1 MNISVIIPVY
11 NAAEFLEKA
20 VNSALQFEEVKEI
33 ILIDDK
39 STDNS
44 LLVCQKLSENNEK
57 IKLFQH
63 PDKGNHGAGATRNL
77 GLEKASQNFIA
88 FLDADDYY
96 LPNRFDAEKQLFK
109 DEKIEGVF
117 GAIGV
122 EFLSEKGKDEFQQKF
137 KNNTLTTVNYPAEG
151 KDVFLGLLHLSAK
164 QFGVFFSLIALTI
177 RKSALDRVDL
187 RFNENLRVHQDTDF
201 NLKLSYLCY
210 LKTGI
215 IDRAISVR
223 GVHDNNRITKIKN
236 YSSVFFKNSF
246 LRYESL
252 YKWSKD
258 QKSISP
264 EIRKEIFM
272 RFLTFKISLTKFPKK
287 YFLYIWM
294 CVKNPVL
301 LKTRHRFIAL
311 KKHND

>member
-223 GVHDNNRITKIKN
+223 GVHDNNRITKIKP
-236 YSSVFFKNSF
+236 YSLKFYHNMN
-246 LRYESL
+246 LL
-252 YKWSKD
+252 YQSRVEWID
-258 QKSISP
+258 N
-264 EIRKEIFM
+264 
-272 RFLTFKISLTKFPKK
+272 ISLLEKEVRDIITIRHLVFKTATKKGISKIYHYIISCLK
-287 YFLYIWM
+287 YPQI
-294 CVKNPVL
+294 
-301 LKTRHRFIAL
+301 LKTQYRFHIFR
-311 KKHND
+311 K